1 MHKNLMLRALSVV
14 MALVLSLSGLVVAS
28 ADETEKVNGAAAIMS
43 TAASQVGY
51 MEGYNDATKYG
62 AYFNYQG
69 PWCGAFVSWC
79 ARTTGIPQDVIPT
92 NLSSTAM
99 RDYFKSQGL
108 YHLSKSYGGNYTPKQ
123 GDIVFFT
130 STNTYQRSQNN
141 ITHVGLVLSATSSS
155 VTCIEGNCP
164 DRVRQL
170 DRKYTNY
177 IVGFA
182 TPRYEGIELE
192 STGNTNTY
200 KAGTYE
206 TQEVMNFREAPGST
220 VITTIPA
227 GTSLQVTAIE
237 GVWGKAVYEGKTGW
251 ISLDYSIYKPSSDAP
266 ETENNGEENNNNG
279 NGNTTVP
286 PVTPSGNSQY
296 RVTEDMNIRESYTT
310 SSKKIGSVPAGT
322 LVEVLEVSEDNW
334 GKVSFDGVTGWIS
347 LNWSVKFEPEIDWL
361 VMDISYAQ
369 SPDDINWVELK
380 SEGVKGV
387 IIRIGGRGS
396 ANGRK
401 IYSDQSF
408 LEHYKAAKAA
418 DMHIGVYF
426 FSYALTKAEA
436 IEEAQ
441 YTLDVL
447 KINDCQL
454 DLPVY
459 IDMEDYGSDRS
470 HLNAG
475 KEVCSMVLDEFC
487 KTIENAGY
495 MAGIY
500 CSSSFA
506 ETHVKPE
513 TFKNR
518 STWIAEWDTDV
529 CCYNGKVDMWQY
541 TENGRLH
548 GASNKD
554 VDLNRLYV
562 DYPALI
568 NGERFENGLIEAGDL
583 DFDGKVS
590 ASDSRL
596 ALRFSVK
603 LETPTALQT
612 KIGDIDKNGIID
624 SSDARAILIKAVS

>member
-28 ADETEKVNGAAAIMS
+28 ADETEKVNGAAAIMA

-51 MEGYNDATKYG
+51 MEGSNEYTKYG

-99 RDYFKSQGL
+99 RDYFRSQGL
-108 YHLSKSYGGNYTPKQ
+108 YHLSKSYGGDYTPKQ

-141 ITHVGLVLSATSSS
+141 ITHVGLVLEATSSY

-164 DRVRQL
+164 DRVRQI

-177 IVGFA
+177 ITGFA

-192 STGNTNTY
+192 GTNSNTY

-227 GTSLQVTAIE
+227 GTILQVTAIE
-237 GVWGKAVYEGKTGW
+237 GVWGKTEYEGRTGW
-251 ISLDYSIYKPSSDAP
+251 ISLEYSVFKPSSD
-266 ETENNGEENNNNG
+266 
-279 NGNTTVP
+279 VP
-286 PVTPSGNSQY
+286 PAADDSNDTPAAPVAPSQNKQY
-296 RVTEDMNIRESYTT
+296 RVTSDMNIRESYTT
-310 SSKKIGSVPAGT
+310 SSKIIGSVPAGT

-334 GKVSFDGVTGWIS
+334 GKVNFGGVIGWIS
-347 LNWSVKFEPEIDWL
+347 LNWSVEFNPEIDWL
-361 VMDISYAQ
+361 VMDISYSQ
-369 SPDDINWVELK
+369 SPKDLNWMELK

-401 IYSDQSF
+401 IYSDQLF

-426 FSYALTKAEA
+426 FSYALTKEEA

-441 YTLDVL
+441 YTIDVL

-487 KTIENAGY
+487 KTVEDAGY

-500 CSSSFA
+500 VSSSFA

-513 TFKNR
+513 TFEGR

-541 TENGRLH
+541 TENGKLS
-548 GASNKD
+548 GASNKN

-568 NGERFENGLIEAGDL
+568 NGERFENGLIEAGDR
-583 DFDGKVS
+583 DFDGKVT
-590 ASDSRL
+590 AADSRL
-596 ALRFSVK
+596 ALRFSVN
-603 LETPTALQT
+603 LDNPTALQS
-612 KIGDIDKNGIID
+612 KVGDIDKNGKID
-624 SSDARAILIKAVS
+624 SYDARTILLKAVS

>member
-14 MALVLSLSGLVVAS
+14 MALVLSLSGLVIAS
-28 ADETEKVNGAAAIMS
+28 ADEAEKVNGAAAIMA
-43 TAASQVGY
+43 TASSQVGY
-51 MEGYNDATKYG
+51 TEGAGDYTKYG

-99 RDYFKSQGL
+99 RDYFKSKGL
-108 YHLSKSYGGNYTPKQ
+108 YHLSVSYGGSYTPKQ

-141 ITHVGLVLSATSSS
+141 ITHVGLVLEATSSY

-164 DRVRQL
+164 DRVRQI

-177 IVGFA
+177 ITGFA

-192 STGNTNTY
+192 DTTPSNTY

-206 TQEVMNFREAPGST
+206 TKEIMNFRQEPGST
-220 VITTIPA
+220 VLCTIPA
-227 GTSLQVTAIE
+227 GTLLQITAIE
-237 GVWGKAVYEGKTGW
+237 GVWGKTVYEGKTGW
-251 ISLDYSIYKPSSDAP
+251 ISLEYSEYKPTTDTP
-266 ETENNGEENNNNG
+266 PTEDNENNENEAPG
-279 NGNTTVP
+279 S
-286 PVTPSGNSQY
+286 PVTPKPNKQY
-296 RVTEDMNIRESYTT
+296 RVTEDMNMRESYTT
-310 SSKKIGSVPAGT
+310 SSKILTRIPEGT
-322 LVEVLEVSEDNW
+322 LVEVLEVTSDNW
-334 GKVSFDGVTGWIS
+334 GKVSFNGFTGWIS
-347 LNWSVKFEPEIDWL
+347 LNWSVEFEPEVDWL
-361 VMDISYAQ
+361 VMDISYSQA
-369 SPDDINWVELK
+369 PEDLDWAKLR
-380 SEGVKGV
+380 SEGVQGV
-387 IIRIGGRGS
+387 IIRVGGRGS

-408 LEHYKAAKAA
+408 LQHYKAAKAA

-447 KINDCQL
+447 KINNCQL

-459 IDMEDYGSDRS
+459 IDMEDFGRDTS
-470 HLNAG
+470 HLKAG
-475 KEVCSMVLDEFC
+475 KEVCSMVLNEFC
-487 KTIENAGY
+487 KTIEAAGY

-500 CSSSFA
+500 VSSSFA

-513 TFKNR
+513 TFDGR
-518 STWIAEWDTDV
+518 SAWIAEWDTDV
-529 CCYNGKVDMWQY
+529 CCYNGRVDMWQY
-541 TENGRLH
+541 TENGRLK

-554 VDLNRLYV
+554 IDLNRLYV

-568 NGERFENGLIEAGDL
+568 NGERFENGLLNDGDL
-583 DFDGKVS
+583 DFDGKLT
-590 ASDSRL
+590 AADSRL
-596 ALRFSVK
+596 ALRFSVS
-603 LETPTALQT
+603 LDNPTSLQL
-612 KIGDIDKNGIID
+612 KVGDINKNGKID
-624 SSDARAILIKAVS
+624 STDSREILLKAVS

>member
-14 MALVLSLSGLVVAS
+14 LALVVCFTAAPLTAS
-28 ADETEKVNGAAAIMS
+28 ADETEKVNGATAIMA

-51 MEGYNDATKYG
+51 VEGSNEYTKYG

-99 RDYFKSQGL
+99 RDYYKNLGL
-108 YHLSKSYGGNYTPKQ
+108 YHLSTSYGGSYIPKK

-130 STNTYQRSQNN
+130 STNTYNRNQNN
-141 ITHVGLVLSATSSS
+141 ITHVGLVLEATSSY

-164 DRVRQL
+164 DRVRQIN
-170 DRKYTNY
+170 RTYSTY
-177 IVGFA
+177 ITGFA

-192 STGNTNTY
+192 STGTSSTY

-206 TQEVMNFREAPGST
+206 TNEVMNFREAPGSK

-227 GTSLQVTAIE
+227 GTLLQVTAIE
-237 GVWGKAVYEGKTGW
+237 GVWGKAEYEGKTGW
-251 ISLDYSIYKPSSDAP
+251 FSLEYSTFKPASDT
-266 ETENNGEENNNNG
+266 TEDNTQNPST
-279 NGNTTVP
+279 GNTT
-286 PVTPSGNSQY
+286 PSAPAPSSNKQY
-296 RVTEDMNIRESYTT
+296 RVTEDMNIRESYTQ
-310 SSKKIGSVPAGT
+310 SSRTIGSVPAGT
-322 LVEVLEVSEDNW
+322 LVEVLEKTADNW
-334 GKVSFDGVTGWIS
+334 GKVSYGGVTGWIS
-347 LNWSVKFEPEIDWL
+347 LNWSVEFEPEIDWL
-361 VMDISYAQ
+361 VVDISYSQ
-369 SPDDINWVELK
+369 SPKDIDWLQLK
-380 SEGVKGV
+380 NEGVQGV

-401 IYSDQSF
+401 IYSDQCF

-447 KINDCQL
+447 KANNCQL

-459 IDMEDYGSDRS
+459 IDMEDFGSDKS
-470 HLNAG
+470 HVNAG
-475 KEVCSMVLDEFC
+475 KAVCSMVLDEFC
-487 KTIENAGY
+487 KTIESAGY
-495 MAGIY
+495 IAGIY

-506 ETHVKPE
+506 ETHVEPSVFE
-513 TFKNR
+513 GR
-518 STWIAEWDTDV
+518 SAWIAEWGTDV
-529 CCYNGKVDMWQY
+529 CCFNGRVDMWQY
-541 TENGRLH
+541 TENGKLK

-554 VDLNRLYV
+554 IDLNRLYV
-562 DYPALI
+562 DYPSHI
-568 NGERFENGLIEAGDL
+568 NNEKLENGLLEKGDVN
-583 DFDGKVS
+583 FDGKIS
-590 ASDSRL
+590 AADSRL
-596 ALRFSVK
+596 ALRFAVQIDK
-603 LETPTALQT
+603 PTALQQ
-612 KIGDIDKNGIID
+612 KIGDIDNDGKI
-624 SSDARAILIKAVS
+624 SSADARAILVAAVS

>member
-28 ADETEKVNGAAAIMS
+28 ADETEKVNGAAAIMA

-51 MEGYNDATKYG
+51 MEGSNEYTKYG

-99 RDYFKSQGL
+99 RDYFRSQGL
-108 YHLSKSYGGNYTPKQ
+108 YHLSKSYGGDYTPKQ

-141 ITHVGLVLSATSSS
+141 ITHVGLVLEATSSY

-164 DRVRQL
+164 DRVRQI

-177 IVGFA
+177 ITGFA

-192 STGNTNTY
+192 GTNSNTY

-227 GTSLQVTAIE
+227 GTILQVTAIE
-237 GVWGKAVYEGKTGW
+237 GVWGKTEYEGRTGW
-251 ISLDYSIYKPSSDAP
+251 ISLEYSVFKPSSD
-266 ETENNGEENNNNG
+266 
-279 NGNTTVP
+279 VP
-286 PVTPSGNSQY
+286 PAADDSNDTPAAPVAPSQNKQY
-296 RVTEDMNIRESYTT
+296 RVTSDMNIRESYTT
-310 SSKKIGSVPAGT
+310 SSKIIGSVPAGT

-334 GKVSFDGVTGWIS
+334 GKVNFGGVIGWIS
-347 LNWSVKFEPEIDWL
+347 LNWSVEFNPEIDWL
-361 VMDISYAQ
+361 VMDISYSQ
-369 SPDDINWVELK
+369 SPKDLNWMELK

-401 IYSDQSF
+401 IYSDQLF

-426 FSYALTKAEA
+426 FSYALTKEEA

-441 YTLDVL
+441 YTIDVL

-487 KTIENAGY
+487 KTVEDAGY

-500 CSSSFA
+500 VSSSFA

-513 TFKNR
+513 TFEGR

-541 TENGRLH
+541 TENGKLS
-548 GASNKD
+548 GASNKN

-583 DFDGKVS
+583 DFDGKVT
-590 ASDSRL
+590 AADSRL
-596 ALRFSVK
+596 ALRFSVN
-603 LETPTALQT
+603 LDNPTALQS
-612 KIGDIDKNGIID
+612 KVGDIDKNGKID
-624 SSDARAILIKAVS
+624 SYDARTILLKAVS

>member
-14 MALVLSLSGLVVAS
+14 LALALSLSGLVIAS
-28 ADETEKVNGAAAIMS
+28 ADETEKVNGADAIMA
-43 TAASQVGY
+43 TASSQVGY
-51 MEGYNDATKYG
+51 TEGANEYSKYG

-79 ARTTGIPQDVIPT
+79 ARTTGIPQSVIPT

-108 YHLSKSYGGNYTPKQ
+108 YHLSTSYGGNYIPKK
-123 GDIVFFT
+123 GDLVFFT

-141 ITHVGLVLSATSSS
+141 ITHIGFVLEATSSY

-164 DRVRQL
+164 DRVRQI

-177 IVGFA
+177 ITGFA

-192 STGNTNTY
+192 GTVTTQTY

-206 TQEVMNFREAPGST
+206 TKEIMNFRKEPGST
-220 VITTIPA
+220 VLCTIPA
-227 GTSLQVTAIE
+227 GTLLQITAIE
-237 GVWGKAVYEGKTGW
+237 GVWGKTVYEGQTGW
-251 ISLDYSIYKPSSDAP
+251 ISLEYSEYKPSAQTPP
-266 ETENNGEENNNNG
+266 EEG
-279 NGNTTVP
+279 NEGNTGTQ
-286 PVTPSGNSQY
+286 TPSTPAAPSENKQY
-296 RVTEDMNIRESYTT
+296 RVTSDMNIREDYTT
-310 SSKKIGSVPAGT
+310 SSRIIGSVPAGT
-322 LVEVLEVSEDNW
+322 LIEVLEVSDDNW
-334 GKVSFDGVTGWIS
+334 GKVNFGGVTGWIS
-347 LNWSVKFEPEIDWL
+347 LNWSVEFNPEVDWL
-361 VMDISYAQ
+361 VMDISYSQAPSDLDWMQ
-369 SPDDINWVELK
+369 LK

-408 LEHYKAAKAA
+408 LQHYKAAKAA

-447 KINDCQL
+447 EINNCQL

-459 IDMEDYGSDRS
+459 IDMEDFGNDKS
-470 HLNAG
+470 HLKAG

-487 KTIENAGY
+487 KTIEAAGY
-495 MAGIY
+495 MSGIY
-500 CSSSFA
+500 VSSSFA

-513 TFKNR
+513 TFEGR
-518 STWIAEWDTDV
+518 SAWIAEWGTDV
-529 CCYNGKVDMWQY
+529 CCYNGRVDMWQY
-541 TENGRLH
+541 TEDGRLK

-554 VDLNRLYV
+554 IDLNRLYV

-568 NGERFENGLIEAGDL
+568 NGEKFENGLIVAGDL

-596 ALRFSVK
+596 ALRFSVALDK
-603 LETPTALQT
+603 PTSLQV
-612 KIGDIDKNGIID
+612 KVGDLDKNGKID
-624 SSDARAILIKAVS
+624 SSDARSILIEAVS